1 MIDSYLPL
9 PNTGHTQ
16 LTATVTDRE
25 KSDAQG
31 QGINK
36 LIWLIK
42 NSGRMLVL
50 AAIYGTPTL
59 TIIAIVVDD

>member
-1 MIDSYLPL
+1 MI
-9 PNTGHTQ
+9 
-16 LTATVTDRE
+16 TVTDRE

-42 NSGRMLVL
+42 NSGKMLVL
-50 AAIYGTPTL
+50 AAIYGTWHGHIFL
-59 TIIAIVVDD
+59 SLIVVAVDGSPLFLPSC